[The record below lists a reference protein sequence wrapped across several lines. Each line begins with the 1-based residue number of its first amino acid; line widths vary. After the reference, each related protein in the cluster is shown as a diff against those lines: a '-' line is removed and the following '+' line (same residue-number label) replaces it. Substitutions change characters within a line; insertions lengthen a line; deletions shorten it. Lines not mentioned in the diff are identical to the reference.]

1 MFEGVFL
8 NNDKFP
14 KLNKKIDELADK
26 YNVSN
31 NAIAI
36 AWILRHPAR
45 IQAIVGTTNKERLMQ
60 ICKATDITITKE
72 EWYDLYMAAG
82 KELP

>member
-1 MFEGVFL
+1 M
-8 NNDKFP
+8 
-14 KLNKKIDELADK
+14 NKKIDELAEK

-36 AWILRHPAR
+36 AWILKHPAR
-45 IQAIVGTTNKERLMQ
+45 IQAIVGTTNKERLIQ